1 MTEEMRDKQLYD
13 LWLDSLWEFA
23 PMKKHLLVERYG
35 DSRGVYEQGMADI
48 DEGMK
53 TGAQENDRFRTL
65 DEVKTIRKEMES
77 LGIVALAWDD
87 EAFPDCLR
95 HIKNPPWM
103 IYLLGRTELLDERC
117 VAVVG
122 ARKATDYGK
131 TAAQNLGRRIAATGT
146 VVVSGMA
153 SGVDSWAHRGAL
165 DIGLGSERPEE
176 CFRQANTI
184 AVLAGGVNVC
194 YPKANRNLYGEICRR
209 GLILSEFRPGV
220 HPRSYYFP
228 MRNRLISGL
237 SEATVVVEAA
247 VGSGSLITAE
257 LAMDQGREVFAVP
270 GNIDRIGS
278 MGTNKLIKDGATIL
292 ISVED
297 LIHELYLEDENC
309 AEIGD
314 FICGGNGEEVLGEE
328 ERRVVKFL
336 LQNGEANT
344 EQLVRSTGL
353 SASKLNGLVTVLEMK
368 GIVSTAIGK
377 IFLAK
382 KFENLY
388 NMPL

>member
-1 MTEEMRDKQLYD
+1 MKDDKEKQLYD

-23 PMKKHLLVERYG
+23 PRNKHLLIEKYG
-35 DSRGVYEQGMADI
+35 DSRKVYERGMDDI
-48 DEGMK
+48 REGMK
-53 TGAQENDRFRTL
+53 TGIQENDRIRTL
-65 DEVKTIRKEMES
+65 EEIEAMMIKMKEADIS
-77 LGIVALAWDD
+77 ALAWDD
-87 EAFPDCLR
+87 EGFPESLR
-95 HIKNPPWM
+95 WIHHPPWM
-103 IYLLGRTELLDERC
+103 LYFYGRKELLKERC

-122 ARKATDYGK
+122 ARKASDYGK
-131 TAAQNLGRRIAATGT
+131 AVAQSLGHRIAATGT

-153 SGVDSWAHRGAL
+153 GGVDSWAHRGAL
-165 DIGLGSERPEE
+165 DQAAYGDR
-176 CFRQANTI
+176 ANTI
-184 AVLAGGVNVC
+184 AVLGGGVDIC
-194 YPKANRNLYGEICRR
+194 YPKANRVIYGELCKK

-257 LAMDQGREVFAVP
+257 LAMEQGREVFAVP

-278 MGTNKLIKDGATIL
+278 LGTNKLIKDGAAIL

-297 LIHELYLEDENC
+297 LIHELCLEDENC
-309 AEIGD
+309 AEIGEL
-314 FICGGNGEEVLGEE
+314 INQENGQSALGDDEK
-328 ERRVVKFL
+328 RIVKYL

-344 EQLVRSTGL
+344 DQLVRTTGL
-353 SASKLNGLVTVLEMK
+353 STSKINGLVTVLEMK

>member
-1 MTEEMRDKQLYD
+1 MSRMKEKLLYD

-23 PMKKHLLVERYG
+23 PRKKHLLIEKYG
-35 DSRGVYEQGMADI
+35 DSRKVYELGQTDI
-48 DEGMK
+48 QEGMK
-53 TGAQENDRFRTL
+53 TGIQENDRVRTL
-65 DEVKTIRKEMES
+65 KEAEKILEEMERS
-77 LGIVALAWDD
+77 EIMAIAWDD
-87 EAFPDCLR
+87 EDFPERLR
-95 HIKNPPWM
+95 QINNPPWM
-103 IYLLGRTELLDERC
+103 IYLYGRKDLLDERC

-122 ARKATDYGK
+122 ARKASEYGK
-131 TAAQNLGRRIAATGT
+131 TVAQSVGRRIAATGA

-153 SGVDSWAHRGAL
+153 GGVDSWAHRGAL
-165 DIGLGSERPEE
+165 DQPGEMG
-176 CFRQANTI
+176 NTI
-184 AVLAGGVNVC
+184 AVLAGGVDVC
-194 YPKANRNLYGEICRR
+194 YPKANRKMYAEICRR
-209 GLILSEFRPGV
+209 GLVLSEFRPGV

-247 VGSGSLITAE
+247 IGSGSLITAE
-257 LAMDQGREVFAVP
+257 LAMEQGREVYAVP

-278 MGTNKLIKDGATIL
+278 VGTNKLIKDGATIL

-309 AEIGD
+309 VEIGGL
-314 FICGGNGEEVLGEE
+314 IGEESGEEVLGADEKGI
-328 ERRVVKFL
+328 VKYL

-344 EQLVRSTGL
+344 EQLVRTTGL
-353 SASKLNGLVTVLEMK
+353 SASKIHGLVTILEMK

-388 NMPL
+388 NMHL

>member
-1 MTEEMRDKQLYD
+1 MSQMKEKLLYD

-23 PMKKHLLVERYG
+23 PRKKHLLIEKYG
-35 DSRGVYEQGMADI
+35 DSRKVYELGQTDI
-48 DEGMK
+48 QEGMK
-53 TGAQENDRFRTL
+53 TGIQENDRIRTL
-65 DEVKTIRKEMES
+65 KEAEKILEEMERS
-77 LGIVALAWDD
+77 EIMAIAWDD
-87 EAFPDCLR
+87 EEFPERLR
-95 HIKNPPWM
+95 QINNSPWM
-103 IYLLGRTELLDERC
+103 IYLYGRKELLDERC

-122 ARKATDYGK
+122 ARKASEYGK
-131 TAAQNLGRRIAATGT
+131 TVAQSVGRRIAATGA

-153 SGVDSWAHRGAL
+153 GGVDSWAHRGAL
-165 DIGLGSERPEE
+165 DHQGERG
-176 CFRQANTI
+176 NTI
-184 AVLAGGVNVC
+184 AVLAGGVDVC
-194 YPKANRNLYGEICRR
+194 YPKANRKLYAEICRR
-209 GLILSEFRPGV
+209 GLVLSEFRPGV

-247 VGSGSLITAE
+247 IGSGSLITAE
-257 LAMDQGREVFAVP
+257 LAMEQGREVYAVP

-278 MGTNKLIKDGATIL
+278 VGTNKLIKDGAAIL

-309 AEIGD
+309 VEIGGL
-314 FICGGNGEEVLGEE
+314 IGEESGEEVLGADEKGI
-328 ERRVVKFL
+328 VKYL

-353 SASKLNGLVTVLEMK
+353 SASKINGLVTILEMK

>member
-1 MTEEMRDKQLYD
+1 MSQMKEKLLYD

-23 PMKKHLLVERYG
+23 PRKKHLLIEKYG
-35 DSRGVYEQGMADI
+35 DSRKVYELGQTDI
-48 DEGMK
+48 QEGMK
-53 TGAQENDRFRTL
+53 TGIQENDRIRTL
-65 DEVKTIRKEMES
+65 KEAEKILEEMGRSE
-77 LGIVALAWDD
+77 IMAIAWDD
-87 EAFPDCLR
+87 EDFPERLR
-95 HIKNPPWM
+95 QINNPPWM
-103 IYLLGRTELLDERC
+103 IYLYGRKELLDERC

-122 ARKATDYGK
+122 ARKASEYGK
-131 TAAQNLGRRIAATGT
+131 TAAQSVGRRIAATGA
-146 VVVSGMA
+146 VVVRGMA
-153 SGVDSWAHRGAL
+153 GGVDSWAHRGAL
-165 DIGLGSERPEE
+165 DQQGERG
-176 CFRQANTI
+176 NTI
-184 AVLAGGVNVC
+184 AVLAGGVDVC
-194 YPKANRNLYGEICRR
+194 YPKANRKLYAEICRR
-209 GLILSEFRPGV
+209 GLVLSEFRPGV

-247 VGSGSLITAE
+247 IGSGSLITAE
-257 LAMDQGREVFAVP
+257 LAMEPGREVYAVP

-278 MGTNKLIKDGATIL
+278 VGTNKLIKDGAAIL

-309 AEIGD
+309 VEIGGL
-314 FICGGNGEEVLGEE
+314 IGEESGEEVLGADEKGI
-328 ERRVVKFL
+328 VKYL

-353 SASKLNGLVTVLEMK
+353 SASKINGLVTILEMK